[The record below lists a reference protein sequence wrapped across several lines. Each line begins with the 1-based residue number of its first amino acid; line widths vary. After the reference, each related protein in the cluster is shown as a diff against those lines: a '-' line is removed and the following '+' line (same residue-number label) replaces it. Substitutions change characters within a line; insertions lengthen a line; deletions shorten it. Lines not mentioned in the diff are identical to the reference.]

1 MFTNNVE
8 AEVGQM
14 DISRVQMVRNQ
25 TLAQHSANRRLGDFL
40 LSQSFDSRIWVPKT
54 LGVSLET
61 SVSQKTLADLAEA
74 TMGAGLMA
82 GGINGALHIA
92 RCLGITPPAEQSVEE
107 MGKLYRQQISV
118 IVLSAQLDQGTPRH
132 IRSELEQFLGY
143 NSAMRFFDPRSTPR
157 GVHGSVSVIHLQL

>member
-1 MFTNNVE
+1 M
-8 AEVGQM
+8 M

-40 LSQSFDSRIWVPKT
+40 LSQSFNSRTWVPKT
-54 LGVSLET
+54 LGVSPET

-92 RCLGITPPAEQSVEE
+92 RCLGITPPAVQSVEE
-107 MGKLYRQQISV
+107 MGKLYRQQTDA
-118 IVLSAQLDQGTPRH
+118 IVLSAQLDQRMPRH
-132 IRSELEQFLGY
+132 VRSKLEDFLEY
-143 NSAMRFFDPRSTPR
+143 T
-157 GVHGSVSVIHLQL
+157 L